1 MSRSREGSA
10 ASAAFR
16 WWRELNPPDG
26 VRSGRQRA
34 ALARLRRA
42 AKPVEIMLEPEA
54 LKLIAR
60 FPRDPD
66 REDQV
71 AVLIGVLAHVRETD
85 QRTVARAVGR
95 DALDDDKAV
104 LSEGRFRRLLQA
116 RRDEL
121 LEPMRRLV
129 RLAGGK
135 VNVENLSDSILYWG
149 DRVRKRWIFDYYGV
163 AESIRSETEAPTTA
177 ASPTG
182 QGGFENG

>member
-60 FPRDPD
+60 LPRDRD
-66 REDQV
+66 RV
-71 AVLIGVLAHVRETD
+71 ATLIGVLAHVRETD

-116 RRDEL
+116 RQDEL

-135 VNVENLSDSILYWG
+135 VNVEDLSGSILYWG

-163 AESIRSETEAPTTA
+163 AENIRSETEAPPTA

>member
-1 MSRSREGSA
+1 MSRSGDESA
-10 ASAAFR
+10 ASAAFK

-54 LKLIAR
+54 LRLIAR
-60 FPRDPD
+60 LPRDPD
-66 REDQV
+66 RVDRV
-71 AVLIGVLAHVRETD
+71 AALIGVLAHVRETD
-85 QRTVARAVGR
+85 QRPVARAVGR
-95 DALDDDKAV
+95 DALDDDQSV
-104 LSEGRFRRLLQA
+104 LSEERFRRLLQA
-116 RRDEL
+116 RPNEL
-121 LEPMRRLV
+121 MEPMRRLV

-135 VNVENLSDSILYWG
+135 VNVEDLSRSILYWG

-163 AESIRSETEAPTTA
+163 AAGIRSETGAPPTA